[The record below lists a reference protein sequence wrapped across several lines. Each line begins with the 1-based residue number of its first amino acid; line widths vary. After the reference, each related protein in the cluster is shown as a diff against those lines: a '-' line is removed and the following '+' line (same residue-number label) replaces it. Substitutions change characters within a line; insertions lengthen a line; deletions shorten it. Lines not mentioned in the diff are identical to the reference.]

1 MAVVGI
7 GIANHTPHSI
17 AGTITGTHHQLGTSV
32 AIQII
37 KYKRCIVG
45 AATDVDTQID
55 TPQQRTIQS
64 VAVQQRGAGIAIV
77 GIIVG
82 IGWVPLQQYLVLS
95 VGIHIAHTGIVGR
108 IAERTS
114 VGRRNAIGRL
124 LQFDGQ
130 IAIRGIGT
138 QLIAA
143 VLAATTHLVGSI
155 GSQRRFVNK
164 KSTALSQGLRIQ
176 LLSVAVHIKGLT
188 YGIAGKGAPAY
199 HHLISTTD
207 GYHATV

>member
-1 MAVVGI
+1 M
-7 GIANHTPHSI
+7 
-17 AGTITGTHHQLGTSV
+17 
-32 AIQII
+32 
-37 KYKRCIVG
+37 G

-114 VGRRNAIGRL
+114 VGCYAIGRL

-130 IAIRGIGT
+130 IAIGGICT
-138 QLIAA
+138 QLVAA

-164 KSTALSQGLRIQ
+164 KSTTLSQGLRIQ

>member
-1 MAVVGI
+1 MSFLMI
-7 GIANHTPHSI
+7 FK
-17 AGTITGTHHQLGTSV
+17 V
-32 AIQII
+32 AL
-37 KYKRCIVG
+37 R
-45 AATDVDTQID
+45 
-55 TPQQRTIQS
+55 
-64 VAVQQRGAGIAIV
+64 AIWRNKV
-77 GIIVG
+77 RSALTALGIIVG
-82 IGWVPLQQYLVLS
+82 IGWVPLQKYLVLS

-114 VGRRNAIGRL
+114 VGSYTIGRF

-130 IAIRGIGT
+130 ITFGGIGT
-138 QLIAA
+138 QLVAA

-155 GSQRRFVNK
+155 GSQRCLVNK

-188 YGIAGKGAPAY
+188 YGIADKGAPAY